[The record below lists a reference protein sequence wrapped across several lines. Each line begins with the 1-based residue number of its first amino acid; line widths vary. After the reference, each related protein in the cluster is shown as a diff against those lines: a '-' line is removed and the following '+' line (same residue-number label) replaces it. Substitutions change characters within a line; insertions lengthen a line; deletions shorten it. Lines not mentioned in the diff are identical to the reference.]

1 MEDFKPLLKNNKFL
15 YLWTSQILSQITIYV
30 MNFILL
36 IRIFNHTGSTIA
48 TSLLWV
54 SYALPSM
61 LVGPFAA
68 AAVDMLDKRKILMLT
83 NLFQSLVIFV
93 YALTYERSFFL
104 LYGMA
109 FTYALLNQLYVPAE
123 LASLPALVAR
133 KNLPHSNG
141 LFFLTQT
148 AAMIVGFGVAG
159 ILQQIIGFESSLF
172 LSAGFLFV
180 AFISVSFLPK
190 LSSKDSIPKKYEE
203 VLAKFFKRILEG
215 YFFIKKHKSVLYP
228 FLLLIGLQISIT
240 VLVINMPLV
249 ASEILKV
256 SVNSSG
262 IFVVLPIGI
271 GTAIGALAVPR
282 LLKVGWRKKRA
293 IEVFLML
300 IAPAIFLLAF
310 FIPSLRLFNRI
321 FIGEV
326 LLVIVG
332 LSFVGILIPTQTFL
346 QEVTPGGLRG
356 RVFGNYWFLV
366 TIATILPVLL
376 AGAITEL
383 FGIRFLLLILVGVAI
398 SILVYSK
405 RFGQNLIEN
414 GF

>member
-36 IRIFNHTGSTIA
+36 IRIFNHTGSAIA
-48 TSLLWV
+48 TSLLWI
-54 SYALPSM
+54 SYALPSL

-68 AAVDMLDKRKILMLT
+68 GAVDMLDKRKILMLT
-83 NLFQSLVIFV
+83 NLLQSLVIFV

-109 FTYALLNQLYVPAE
+109 FTYALLNQFYVPSE
-123 LASLPALVAR
+123 LASLPSLVSR
-133 KNLPHSNG
+133 KNLAHSNG

-148 AAMIVGFGVAG
+148 AAMIVGFSVAG
-159 ILQQIIGFESSLF
+159 ILQQIIGFEGSLY

-190 LSSKDSIPKKYEE
+190 LSSRDTIPKKYEE
-203 VLAKFFKRILEG
+203 ALAKFFKRILEG
-215 YFFIKKHKSVLYP
+215 YFFIKKHNSVLYP
-228 FLLLIGLQISIT
+228 FLLLIGLQICIT
-240 VLVINMPLV
+240 VLVINMPLL

-262 IFVVLPIGI
+262 IFVVLPIGV
-271 GTAIGALAVPR
+271 GTAIGALTVPK
-282 LLKVGWRKKRA
+282 LLKAGWRKKRT
-293 IEVFLML
+293 IEIFLMFLAPAVFLL
-300 IAPAIFLLAF
+300 TFLL
-310 FIPSLRLFNRI
+310 PTLRLFHRI
-321 FIGEV
+321 FVGE
-326 LLVIVG
+326 LLLFLVG
-332 LSFVGILIPTQTFL
+332 LAFVGILIPTQTFL

-366 TIATILPVLL
+366 TVATIPPVLIS
-376 AGAITEL
+376 GAITEL
-383 FGIRFLLLILVGVAI
+383 FGIRILLLIIVGVAI
-398 SILVYSK
+398 SVLVYS
-405 RFGQNLIEN
+405 RRYGQNLIEN